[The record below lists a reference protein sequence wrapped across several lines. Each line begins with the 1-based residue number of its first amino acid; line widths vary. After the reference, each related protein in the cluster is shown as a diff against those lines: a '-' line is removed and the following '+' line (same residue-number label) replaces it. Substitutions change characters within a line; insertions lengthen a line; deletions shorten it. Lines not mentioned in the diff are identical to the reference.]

1 MRGLIVRTTKVDF
14 MMNEVYPMLMQ
25 PALKVKV
32 WGGRKLE
39 TMLGKTLPDD
49 APYGESWEIHDSAV
63 IANGALRGQT
73 LGDAAKA
80 HPAALLGKKH
90 DPTAGIPLLAK
101 FLDANDWLS
110 VQVHPNDAQAAQL
123 EGEPRGKTEAW
134 YVLHAE
140 PGAKLVIGVHSG
152 TSSAEMARAIRDNG
166 LEKLLV
172 YQEVTAGDVLFMHA
186 NTIHA
191 LGPGILIYEIQQSSD
206 VTYRLYDWGRV
217 DLDGKPRELHIDK
230 GVLVANIESLP
241 SIRRTGMHADA
252 EEVEIATSPFF
263 NTVLHRLRGADR
275 AVEMGGTC
283 HLLSCIDGAVEVRAE
298 SGESITLDK
307 GRSAFMPAG
316 LGRFTLSGT
325 GDVLR
330 AW

>member
-1 MRGLIVRTTKVDF
+1 MKVDSK
-14 MMNEVYPMLMQ
+14 MNAVYPMLTQ

-32 WGGRKLE
+32 WGGRRLE
-39 TMLGKTLPDD
+39 TMLGKALPDG

-63 IANGALRGQT
+63 IANGALAGQT
-73 LGDAAKA
+73 LGEAAKA
-80 HPAALLGKKH
+80 HPAALLGEKH
-90 DPTAGIPLLAK
+90 DPKGGVPLLAK

-110 VQVHPNDAQAAQL
+110 VQVHPNDAQAKQL

-140 PGAKLVIGVHSG
+140 PGAKLVTGVYPG
-152 TSSAEMARAIRDNG
+152 TSSAEMARAIRENT

-172 YQEVTAGDVLFMHA
+172 YQEVEAGDALFMRA

-206 VTYRLYDWGRV
+206 LTYRLYDWGRV
-217 DLDGKPRELHIDK
+217 DLDGKPRALHIDK
-230 GVLVANIESLP
+230 GVLVADTEALP
-241 SIRRTGMHADA
+241 SIRRTKMQADA
-252 EEVEIATSPFF
+252 EEVEIASSPFF
-263 NTVLHRLRGADR
+263 NAVLHRLRGADR
-275 AVEMGGTC
+275 AVEMGGTF
-283 HLLSCIDGAVEVRAE
+283 HLLSCIDGAVDARDEAGHAIRLE
-298 SGESITLDK
+298 K
-307 GRSAFMPAG
+307 GQSAFMPAG

>member
-1 MRGLIVRTTKVDF
+1 MIVSITKVGF
-14 MMNEVYPMLMQ
+14 MTDVRYPMLML

-32 WGGRKLE
+32 WGGRRLE

-49 APYGESWEIHDSAV
+49 SPYGESWEIHDSAV
-63 IANGALRGQT
+63 IENGALAGQT

-80 HPAALLGKKH
+80 HPAALLGDKH
-90 DPTAGIPLLAK
+90 DPAAGVPLLVK
-101 FLDANDWLS
+101 FLDANEWLS
-110 VQVHPNDAQAAQL
+110 VQVHPNDAQAKQL

-134 YVLHAE
+134 YVLHAD
-140 PGAKLVIGVHSG
+140 PGAKLVIGVYPG
-152 TSSAEMARAIRDNG
+152 TSSAEMARAIRENT

-172 YQEVTAGDVLFMHA
+172 YQDVTAGDALFMRA

-191 LGPGILIYEIQQSSD
+191 LGPGVLIYEIQQSSD
-206 VTYRLYDWGRV
+206 LTYRLYDWGRV
-217 DLDGKPRELHIDK
+217 DLDGKPRALHIDK
-230 GVLVANIESLP
+230 GVQVADTQLLP
-241 SIRRTGMHADA
+241 SIRRTGMQTGA
-252 EEVEIATSPFF
+252 EEVEIASSSFF
-263 NTVLHRLRGADR
+263 NAVLHHVRGADR
-275 AVEMGGTC
+275 SVEMGGTF
-283 HLLSCIDGAVEVRAE
+283 HLLTCIDGAVTVRAE
-298 SGESITLDK
+298 SGEPITLSK